1 MVHLVFCE
9 SFDRRH
15 KKCGDRFL
23 LEKRGDR
30 SPALLDTLKIFHS
43 QLVMKLRHRYLR
55 KTYLWLSAVLLEMSL
70 SQKSRKLA
78 IKPRRRSPLS
88 KNLKVD
94 SLREAVRYPGKNL
107 RGKGTAT
114 RRLKGKHFV
123 PQLVRY
129 YENKL
134 TTLANQNWGK
144 NQQSWLTNKKSLSNF
159 LQEGDVKGH
168 D

>member
-1 MVHLVFCE
+1 
-9 SFDRRH
+9 
-15 KKCGDRFL
+15 
-23 LEKRGDR
+23 
-30 SPALLDTLKIFHS
+30 
-43 QLVMKLRHRYLR
+43 
-55 KTYLWLSAVLLEMSL
+55 MSL

-94 SLREAVRYPGKNL
+94 SLREAVRYPPPLFTTPGKNL

-134 TTLANQNWGK
+134 TTLANQN
-144 NQQSWLTNKKSLSNF
+144 
-159 LQEGDVKGH
+159 
-168 D
+168 